1 MARFGF
7 IRTKDEIKFLIL
19 SLHDVPSVS
28 GDLRRNCWHLYV
40 VWWRLRLLRAV
51 RGVFW
56 AAGFSA
62 RWEIDRNDTELF
74 AITEKGRETAQ
85 AFQSR
90 LPFTVREAAEL
101 SALRVIR
108 KLRRDAQVSAETE
121 QISEKDYV
129 VTMTMQDVFSIQMHV
144 VSQTQAAYLEQH
156 FQKHAEDVYQHL
168 LSTMTSEYETE

>member
-1 MARFGF
+1 M
-7 IRTKDEIKFLIL
+7 
-19 SLHDVPSVS
+19 
-28 GDLRRNCWHLYV
+28 
-40 VWWRLRLLRAV
+40 
-51 RGVFW
+51 
-56 AAGFSA
+56 
-62 RWEIDRNDTELF
+62 
-74 AITEKGRETAQ
+74 
-85 AFQSR
+85 
-90 LPFTVREAAEL
+90 REAAEL

-129 VTMTMQDVFSIQMHV
+129 VTMPMQDVFSIQMHV